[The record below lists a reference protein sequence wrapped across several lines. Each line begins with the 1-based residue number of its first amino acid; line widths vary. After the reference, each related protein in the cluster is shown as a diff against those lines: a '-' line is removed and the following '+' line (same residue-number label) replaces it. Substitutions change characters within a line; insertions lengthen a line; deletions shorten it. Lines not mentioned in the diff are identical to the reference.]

1 MNMTCTIESRRL
13 IVWKKK
19 NFSPEH
25 FPDILSKKFQNAFS
39 KKQSHLQKSI
49 LYQKYLSNGE
59 KIIIGSC
66 IKNDEDSCL
75 DHLTAN

>member
-1 MNMTCTIESRRL
+1 MTCTIESRRL

-39 KKQSHLQKSI
+39 KKAVAFTE
-49 LYQKYLSNGE
+49 KYFIKENLSNRK

-75 DHLTAN
+75 DYLTAN